1 MRARVENRLQDLAFR
16 LRFIAAQGFAW
27 TLKRLL
33 TRALGFAVWLVLL
46 PVTMVLHL
54 LGYRHVTIFTERI
67 GHFALEPDCLLK
79 EQAMGKIARR
89 RWILLAPAKGVSNE
103 HLLAYWSPHFR
114 VVRNE
119 LACFVLASMSGA
131 GLMRFDAARYVRKLD
146 KAQEAYR
153 IEAEWGD
160 RAPLLKL
167 TAADESW
174 GDEQLSKLGV
184 PAGAWFACVH
194 AREGG
199 FSPGDEELHGHRN
212 ASIENLV
219 PAMEEIV
226 RRGGWVLRLGDP
238 TMRPLPAIPHVVDYA
253 HHRLKSARLDVVLC
267 ARARFILG
275 NTSGISLVG
284 TAFGTP
290 CALANMMP
298 VTALGVG
305 PRDLSI
311 PKLHRLARE
320 GRYLRFDE
328 LFALPI
334 AKAQYRH
341 LYVDSGIEVEESSP
355 EDIVGLVA
363 DMFDQLDGRA
373 DAVADGRELQRAF
386 LALMRPDQYSF
397 GAASNVGSRF
407 LARHRDLVA

>member
-1 MRARVENRLQDLAFR
+1 V
-16 LRFIAAQGFAW
+16 
-27 TLKRLL
+27 
-33 TRALGFAVWLVLL
+33 
-46 PVTMVLHL
+46 
-54 LGYRHVTIFTERI
+54 

-79 EQAMGKIARR
+79 EQALGRIARR
-89 RWILLAPAKGVSNE
+89 RWILLAPAKKVSNE

-114 VVRNE
+114 VVRSE

-131 GLMRFDAARYVRKLD
+131 GLMRFDAGRYVRKFD
-146 KAQEAYR
+146 RNQDAYR
-153 IEAEWGD
+153 IEAEWGV

-167 TAADESW
+167 TSEDGSW
-174 GDEQLSKLGV
+174 GDDMLRELGV
-184 PAGAWFACVH
+184 PAGAWFVCVH

-212 ASIENLV
+212 ASIENLI
-219 PAMEEIV
+219 PAIEEIV

-238 TMRPLPAIPHVVDYA
+238 TMRPLPAMAQVIDYA

-284 TAFGTP
+284 TVFGTP

-311 PKLHRLARE
+311 PKLHRLRRE
-320 GRYLRFDE
+320 GRHLRFDE

-341 LYVDSGIEVEESSP
+341 LYTDAGIEIEESSP
-355 EDIVGLVA
+355 EDILGLVA
-363 DMFDQLDGRA
+363 DMFDLLDGCA

-397 GAASNVGSRF
+397 GAASNVSARF
-407 LARHRDLVA
+407 LARHRDLLPVA

>member
-1 MRARVENRLQDLAFR
+1 
-16 LRFIAAQGFAW
+16 
-27 TLKRLL
+27 
-33 TRALGFAVWLVLL
+33 
-46 PVTMVLHL
+46 
-54 LGYRHVTIFTERI
+54 
-67 GHFALEPDCLLK
+67 
-79 EQAMGKIARR
+79 
-89 RWILLAPAKGVSNE
+89 
-103 HLLAYWSPHFR
+103 
-114 VVRNE
+114 
-119 LACFVLASMSGA
+119 
-131 GLMRFDAARYVRKLD
+131 
-146 KAQEAYR
+146 
-153 IEAEWGD
+153 
-160 RAPLLKL
+160 
-167 TAADESW
+167 
-174 GDEQLSKLGV
+174 
-184 PAGAWFACVH
+184 
-194 AREGG
+194 
-199 FSPGDEELHGHRN
+199 
-212 ASIENLV
+212 
-219 PAMEEIV
+219 MEEIV

-407 LARHRDLVA
+407 LARHRDLLAVA